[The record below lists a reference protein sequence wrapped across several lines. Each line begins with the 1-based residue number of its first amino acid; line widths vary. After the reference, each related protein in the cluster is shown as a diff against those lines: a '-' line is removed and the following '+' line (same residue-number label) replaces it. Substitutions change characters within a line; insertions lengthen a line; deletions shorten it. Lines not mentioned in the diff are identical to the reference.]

1 MHVLSYI
8 IWSPSPDIFKIPVL
22 DHPVRWYGLLFA
34 LGFIL
39 SQQIMFRIFRK
50 EGKPEKHVEKLTVY
64 MVLATIIGARLGH
77 CLFYDPAY
85 YLSNPLEIL
94 KVWEGGLAS
103 HGGALGILVALYLF
117 SKKFPYSYFWILDR
131 IVIVVALTGALIR
144 TGNFMNSEMEGTE
157 TNANYGV
164 VYAGFTREYVLTDPD
179 VASVDFI
186 RNENVEAEPGKAP
199 LTLVIEYN
207 PGVKFDF
214 QKQQA
219 VEGRLRQGLNG
230 YEEVTQHIDFGGG
243 PLNYRQYDKDG
254 LAYVEIYGT
263 GTVRHAAQLYEAA
276 YCLLLMVVLYWLWA
290 TRRQSLPA
298 GFNFAVFMIVLWS
311 ARFVDEFFKMSQ
323 VPFEEEMTLNMGQWL
338 SIPLTLAG
346 VVLMVW
352 IHRRET
358 RRTMEE
364 G

>member
-1 MHVLSYI
+1 MYFLSYI
-8 IWSPSPDIFKIPVL
+8 IWSPNPNIFTIPVL
-22 DHPVRWYGLLFA
+22 DHPIRWYGLLFA

-39 SQQIMFRIFRK
+39 SQQIMFYIFKK

-77 CLFYDPAY
+77 CLFYDPAH
-85 YLSNPLEIL
+85 YLSNPLDIL
-94 KVWEGGLAS
+94 KIWEGGLAS
-103 HGGALGILVALYLF
+103 HGGALGILVALYLY
-117 SKKFPYSYFWILDR
+117 SKKFNYSYLWILDR

-164 VYAGFTREYVLTDPD
+164 VYAGFTREYILTDAD
-179 VASVDFI
+179 VESVSFI
-186 RNENVEAEPGKAP
+186 RNEQVQAEAGKAP
-199 LTLVIEYN
+199 LAAVIEYK

-214 QKQQA
+214 AKQQV

-243 PLNYRQYDKDG
+243 PLNYRTYKKDG
-254 LAYVEIYGT
+254 LTYVEVYGV
-263 GTVRHAAQLYEAA
+263 GTVRHAAQFYEAA
-276 YCLLLMVVLYWLWA
+276 YCIFLLIILFWFWYKKRE
-290 TRRQSLPA
+290 TLPA
-298 GFNFAVFMIVLWS
+298 GFNFAMFMIILWS
-311 ARFVDEFFKMSQ
+311 ARFVDEFFKMNQ
-323 VPFEEEMTLNMGQWL
+323 VGFEDNMALNMGQWL

-346 VVLMVW
+346 IALMIW
-352 IHRRET
+352 IHRKDSPR
-358 RRTMEE
+358 MVK